1 MVDVESVL
9 RPLVDH
15 PESPP
20 RPVSEIASRARRR
33 RMRRRLAAA
42 AVAAVALV
50 AVGTRMSLDSPTD
63 TTTVDRPT
71 DTSAPSTVPPPTT
84 APPTS
89 VTTATTAPPAPSTT
103 TTALPPESARSGPV
117 DPLQRIEVDGEQ
129 ARTVRDGDHIAFD
142 SVDFGTS
149 LATRFE
155 ARVASGVG
163 PGAGG
168 TIEVRLDDVASP
180 PFATIAVAGTGS
192 WTTFTTL
199 AADTPAIGGIHD
211 IYVTFSSG
219 HPGDFAAVDW
229 FRFRR

>member
-1 MVDVESVL
+1 MVDIESAL

-33 RMRRRLAAA
+33 RLRRRSAAA
-42 AVAAVALV
+42 ALAVAGLA
-50 AVGTRMSLDSPTD
+50 AVGTRLSLDSSAD
-63 TTTVDRPT
+63 TTTVDRPSE
-71 DTSAPSTVPPPTT
+71 TSVPTTVPPPTT
-84 APPTS
+84 APSTS
-89 VTTATTAPPAPSTT
+89 VTTTTTPPAPSTT
-103 TTALPPESARSGPV
+103 TTTLPPESARSGPV
-117 DPLQRIEVDGEQ
+117 DPFQRIDVDGEQ
-129 ARTVRDGDHIAFD
+129 VRAVRDGDHIAFD

-199 AADTPAIGGIHD
+199 AADTPAIGGVHD
-211 IYVTFSSG
+211 LYVTFSSG
-219 HPGDFAAVDW
+219 KPGDFAAVDW
-229 FRFRR
+229 FRFHR